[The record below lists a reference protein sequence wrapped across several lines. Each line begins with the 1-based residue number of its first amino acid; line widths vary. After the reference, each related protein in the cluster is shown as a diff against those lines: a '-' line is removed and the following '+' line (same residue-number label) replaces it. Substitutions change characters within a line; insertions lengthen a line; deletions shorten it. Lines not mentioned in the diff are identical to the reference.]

1 MASSAERLIVAG
13 ILCGGSSRR
22 MGSDKARLAHPA
34 GGTLIEHAIALAAGA
49 APRVLLLSG
58 DGGRYP
64 ETGLL
69 ELPDAAPSAG
79 PLGGLVAGLRAA
91 DGAPL
96 LLLPVDLPFL
106 DAAALETLLAAH
118 ARGEAPVTV
127 AGEAGRLCPLPSIWD
142 PACLKPAEAALAAG
156 RRALHA
162 LIARLPH
169 QVIALPLPALAN
181 WNGPE
186 DLPRSA
192 APAG

>member
-1 MASSAERLIVAG
+1 MASPGKRLIVAG
-13 ILCGGSSRR
+13 ILCGGPSRR
-22 MGSDKARLAHPA
+22 MGQDKARLAHPA
-34 GGTLIEHAIALAAGA
+34 GGTLIEHAVALAAA
-49 APRVLLLSG
+49 ATPRVLLLSG

-64 ETGLL
+64 ETGLI
-69 ELPDAAPSAG
+69 ELPDAEPGAG

-106 DAAALETLLAAH
+106 DAAALELLLDAQAA
-118 ARGEAPVTV
+118 GKAPLTV

-142 PACLKPAEAALAAG
+142 PVCWKPAEAALAAG
-156 RRALHA
+156 RFALHA

-169 QVIALPLPALAN
+169 QVIALPLPTLAN
-181 WNGPE
+181 WNAPE

-192 APAG
+192 APGA